1 MKEMTHENM
10 VLLAQEI
17 SHLKE
22 MIEHAKTH
30 LKSLVLDVG
39 EEHFIVEGKDA
50 KMVVLGM
57 HIVASMLP
65 NFKVSENQTKEM
77 PKPISP
83 TYS

>member
-1 MKEMTHENM
+1 MTNEDM
-10 VLLAQEI
+10 VHLAQEI

-30 LKSLVLDVG
+30 LNRLVLDIG
-39 EEHFIVEGKDA
+39 EEHIIVEGKDA

-65 NFKVSENQTKEM
+65 DFKVSENQTKEM
-77 PKPISP
+77 PKPISQ